1 MGHTSPPT
9 HLHQSEH
16 QHCYHHPL
24 PVAWHT
30 VPTNTNTRGHSGSSE
45 NCGLAAAT
53 SQPVTTSGAHL
64 QPRTTMPP
72 PTTHQPSPAA
82 RRLPPTYSS
91 PVTIDT
97 QPRTTT
103 PPRPYPPPNQPP
115 TPPPP

>member
-30 VPTNTNTRGHSGSSE
+30 MPTNTNTRGHSGSSE

-72 PTTHQPSPAA
+72 PPPPQPP
-82 RRLPPTYSS
+82 LPPH
-91 PVTIDT
+91 
-97 QPRTTT
+97 
-103 PPRPYPPPNQPP
+103 PPPPP
-115 TPPPP
+115 PLSLPPPPPTPTHTHPHRRTPPPPHRQP